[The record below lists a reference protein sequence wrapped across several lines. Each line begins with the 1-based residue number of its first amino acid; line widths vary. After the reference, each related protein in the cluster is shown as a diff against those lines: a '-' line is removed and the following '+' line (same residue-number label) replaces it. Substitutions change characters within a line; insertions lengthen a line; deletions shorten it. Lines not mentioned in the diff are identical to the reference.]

1 MSSEFN
7 VIPPTT
13 KVYCKERGE
22 GWTLTGIT
30 SEKEN
35 TSVMFNG
42 IRYTIPAV
50 EILQEL
56 LPNFEKWQRGE
67 LTD

>member
-1 MSSEFN
+1 MSQTFK

-13 KVYCKERGE
+13 KVFCQERGE

-30 SEKEN
+30 DINEQ

-42 IRYTIPAV
+42 TRYTIPAKV
-50 EILQEL
+50 IIEEL
-56 LPNFEKWQRGE
+56 LPNFEKQT
-67 LTD
+67 LKN

>member
-1 MSSEFN
+1 MSQTFK

-13 KVYCKERGE
+13 KVFCHERGE

-30 SEKEN
+30 DINEH

-42 IRYTIPAV
+42 TRYTIPAKKII
-50 EILQEL
+50 EEL
-56 LPNFEKWQRGE
+56 LPNFEKQIQKN
-67 LTD
+67 

>member
-1 MSSEFN
+1 MSDEFT

-13 KVYCKERGE
+13 KVYCPERGE

-30 SEKEN
+30 AMKEN

-42 IRYTIPAV
+42 VRYTIPAKKIV
-50 EILQEL
+50 TEL
-56 LPNFEKWQRGE
+56 LPNYAKYQNGE
-67 LTD
+67 L

>member
-1 MSSEFN
+1 MSQAFK

-13 KVYCKERGE
+13 KVFCHERGE

-30 SEKEN
+30 DIDEH

-42 IRYTIPAV
+42 TRYTIPAKKIV
-50 EILQEL
+50 EVL
-56 LPNFEKWQRGE
+56 LPNFEKQIQKN
-67 LTD
+67 

>member
-1 MSSEFN
+1 MTNEFT

-30 SEKEN
+30 AINEN

-42 IRYTIPAV
+42 VRYTIPAKQ
-50 EILQEL
+50 IINEL
-56 LPNFEKWQRGE
+56 LPNYAKFQNGE
-67 LTD
+67 L

>member
-1 MSSEFN
+1 MSDEFK

-13 KVYCKERGE
+13 KVLCPERGE

-30 SEKEN
+30 GIYEH

-42 IRYTIPAV
+42 VRYTIPAKEIV
-50 EILQEL
+50 EHL
-56 LPNFEKWQRGE
+56 LPNYINNHNTPSE
-67 LTD
+67 

>member
-1 MSSEFN
+1 MNEEFA

-13 KVYCKERGE
+13 KVFCPKRGE

-30 SEKEN
+30 DIEEH

-42 IRYTIPAV
+42 TRYTIPAI
-50 EILQEL
+50 EIINEL
-56 LPNFEKWQRGE
+56 LPNYEKQI
-67 LTD
+67 LKD